1 MRPYDVVL
9 LGATGF
15 TGQLVAEE
23 LAREPGRLR
32 WAVAGRDAHKL
43 RDIKAGLVGI
53 SPDNGGVGTLLAD
66 VTDPASL
73 RELARQARV
82 LVTTVGPYAERGI
95 GVVEAAVE
103 EGAHYLDITGE
114 PGFVSESRARFDELA
129 RSKGLKIVH
138 CCGFDS
144 IPADLGALFTV
155 SQLPAGVPK
164 QVRGYMKLKASFSGG
179 TWASAIG
186 GMANL
191 AERSRHREG
200 AGGGSSTGSS
210 KSSSTRP
217 LLHRPPEGVRGV
229 AIPMPVIDP
238 VLVRRS
244 ARELPD
250 RYGSEFDYRQ
260 FLVLRSLSRAARLVA
275 GVGAVA
281 AAARFGPTRRWLL
294 SRRPSGEGP
303 SAEER
308 EKSFFQ
314 ITFVGKAPGLEV
326 RTRVSGGDPGYTE
339 TSRMLSRCA
348 LLLAEKDKDLPARY
362 GVLTPAVAF
371 GDLGIEAMR
380 EAGLSFE
387 VLPA

>member
-23 LAREPGRLR
+23 LARRPGRLR
-32 WAVAGRDAHKL
+32 WAIAGRDSYKL

-53 SPDNGGVGTLLAD
+53 SPENGPVGTLQAD
-66 VTDPASL
+66 VSDPASL
-73 RELARQARV
+73 RELCRQARV
-82 LVTTVGPYAERGI
+82 LVTTVGPYAERGL

-114 PGFVSESRARFDELA
+114 PAFVAESRARYDELA

-144 IPADLGALFTV
+144 IPADLGVLFTV
-155 SQLPAGVPK
+155 SQLPHGVPK
-164 QVRGYMKLKASFSGG
+164 QVRGYVKVKASFSGG
-179 TWASAIG
+179 TWASAIRGMSSERELG
-186 GMANL
+186 GDSAM
-191 AERSRHREG
+191 
-200 AGGGSSTGSS
+200 
-210 KSSSTRP
+210 RP

-244 ARELPD
+244 AREMPD

-260 FLVLRSLSRAARLVA
+260 FLVVRSLSRAARLAA

-314 ITFVGKAPGLEV
+314 VTFVGKAPGIEV

-348 LLLAEKDKDLPARY
+348 LLLVEREKELPPRF
-362 GVLTPAVAF
+362 GVLTPALAF
-371 GDLGIEAMR
+371 GDAGIEAMR
-380 EAGLSFE
+380 EAGLTFE